1 MGKTGETPNGS
12 QLGRSAVHMDICW
25 VVSVGLARPLRRD
38 NTLIFL
44 VPIPVRVL
52 GSVSQVELNCF
63 AQIISSLGFRIWG
76 LGFRVLRRLFLLIR

>member
-1 MGKTGETPNGS
+1 MGKAGEMPRQPNGS
-12 QLGRSAVHMDICW
+12 QPARSAVHIDICW

-63 AQIISSLGFRIWG
+63 AQIISSLG
-76 LGFRVLRRLFLLIR
+76 LRV